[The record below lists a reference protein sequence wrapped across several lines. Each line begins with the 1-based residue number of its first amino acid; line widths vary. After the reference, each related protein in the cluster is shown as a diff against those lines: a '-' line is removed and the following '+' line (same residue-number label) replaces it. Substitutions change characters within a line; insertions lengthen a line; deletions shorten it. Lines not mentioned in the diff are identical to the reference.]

1 MNLSSHSARSTTS
14 TATPLRAPTHE
25 VDSSEDEQDR
35 NEEESHIH
43 VQEQKIPLMNTDTIQ
58 RVENGEG
65 TQKLYLFHLNI
76 FISHLWLQ
84 RSDLCQSTSHLSCLL
99 L

>member
-14 TATPLRAPTHE
+14 SATPLPAATHE

-35 NEEESHIH
+35 EEEEEEAHIH

-58 RVENGEG
+58 RVEKGEG
-65 TQKLYLFHLNI
+65 SQKVYLFHLGYKY
-76 FISHLWLQ
+76 FRPDFHAPG
-84 RSDLCQSTSHLSCLL
+84 
-99 L
+99 